1 MGFGSPAAGMQL
13 IPTHG
18 MDAAREADLVRAL
31 ELRPVGPAVGNVRND
46 SADLVA
52 AVAAEVA
59 AAPRSQ

>member
-1 MGFGSPAAGMQL
+1 MLSP
-13 IPTHG
+13 PS
-18 MDAAREADLVRAL
+18 ADLVRAL

-46 SADLVA
+46 FADLVA